1 MKGDKMAG
9 KSADACK
16 VKLEGEWGTDQ
27 VADLKNLLA
36 DHLAGIRRAAGTR
49 AELDLSALTALD
61 ACCCQ
66 LIAVFLD
73 NMRRRGLVPVLTGM
87 PEQLHETIALLGFSE
102 AFAAPVPPGDES
114 A

>member
-1 MKGDKMAG
+1 MAG

-36 DHLAGIRRAAGTR
+36 DHLAGIRRAAETR

-87 PEQLHETIALLGFSE
+87 PEQLQETIALLGFSK
-102 AFAAPVPPGDES
+102 AFAAPVPPEDES